1 MTGGQA
7 AVLPD
12 TEVLLPLRTTGAGVP
27 LFCVHPLSGL
37 GWCYAGLLPYL
48 GRRPVYCLQARRPPA
63 CDLPAMVAGHLAS
76 IREVQPDGPYQLMGW
91 SAGGSIAHAVACG
104 LQREG
109 ADVGFLALLDSFPS
123 TGEHPPPADPARDR
137 LDLARTIASDLG
149 ARHHPGGPEDE
160 AAPVLRRLARD
171 RGLSERLLS
180 ELVETALATRAAV
193 RRALPGTFRG
203 DVLHLEAARESRGTL
218 TPHAW
223 ARHIDGRLD
232 VRRVDCRHV
241 DMMRPG
247 PLSVIGPVLAAELA
261 GRNAGAAG

>member
-123 TGEHPPPADPARDR
+123 TGSTRPRRIPRVTGSTSPVRSRATSAPATTP
-137 LDLARTIASDLG
+137 
-149 ARHHPGGPEDE
+149 
-160 AAPVLRRLARD
+160 
-171 RGLSERLLS
+171 
-180 ELVETALATRAAV
+180 
-193 RRALPGTFRG
+193 
-203 DVLHLEAARESRGTL
+203 AARRTRPRPCCG
-218 TPHAW
+218 AW
-223 ARHIDGRLD
+223 
-232 VRRVDCRHV
+232 
-241 DMMRPG
+241 
-247 PLSVIGPVLAAELA
+247 PVT
-261 GRNAGAAG
+261 GA

>member
-1 MTGGQA
+1 M
-7 AVLPD
+7 D
-12 TEVLLPLRTTGAGVP
+12 TDVLLPLRTTGSGVP

-37 GWCYAGLLPYL
+37 GWCYAGLVPYL
-48 GRRPVYCLQARRPPA
+48 GRRPLYCLQARRPPA
-63 CDLPAMVAGHLAS
+63 RDLAAMVAGYIAR
-76 IREVQPDGPYQLMGW
+76 IRTVRPDGPYQLMGW

-123 TGEHPPPADPARDR
+123 TGQDTQPVDPERDR

-149 ARHHPGGPEDE
+149 ARHHPGDPEVD
-160 AAPVLRRLARD
+160 AASVLRRLARD
-171 RGLSERLLS
+171 SGLSERLLA
-180 ELVETALATRAAV
+180 ELVETALGTRAAV

-218 TPHAW
+218 TPRAW
-223 ARHIDGRLD
+223 ARHVDGRLD

-261 GRNAGAAG
+261 GRRARLAS

>member
-1 MTGGQA
+1 MNT
-7 AVLPD
+7 D
-12 TEVLLPLRTTGAGVP
+12 VLLPLRTTGSGVP

-37 GWCYAGLLPYL
+37 GWCYAGLVPYL
-48 GRRPVYCLQARRPPA
+48 GRRPLYCLQARRRPPA
-63 CDLPAMVAGHLAS
+63 PDLPAIVAGYIAR
-76 IREVQPDGPYQLMGW
+76 IREVRPAGPYQLMGW

-109 ADVGFLALLDSFPS
+109 ADVGFLGLLDSFPS
-123 TGEHPPPADPARDR
+123 TGRDPHPVDPERDR

-149 ARHHPGGPEDE
+149 AHPGPDDPEGD
-160 AAPVLRRLARD
+160 AASVLRRLARD
-171 RGLSERLLS
+171 SGLGERLLT
-180 ELVETALATRAAV
+180 ELVETALGTRAAV
-193 RRALPGTFRG
+193 RSALPGTFRG

-218 TPHAW
+218 TPRAW

-247 PLSVIGPVLAAELA
+247 PLSVIGPILAAELA
-261 GRNAGAAG
+261 CRGPG